1 MRRITGEILGSPK
14 ARHGRGATGNA
25 NRGESWFTLFSVQT
39 TGTFFSATATVDQRT
54 TFLRAISQGSG
65 PRSTIRVSRGE
76 IALT

>member
-39 TGTFFSATATVDQRT
+39 TGTFYGRPADHFSESDFAG
-54 TFLRAISQGSG
+54 LGSQIDNSSLE
-65 PRSTIRVSRGE
+65 R
-76 IALT
+76 